1 MDKRKV
7 IGILVGGIADD
18 FTVQTCRGA
27 MRAAREKNVDVVI
40 LPGKY
45 IERNLRESKD
55 LMYEYQY
62 NTIFPMRKI
71 SGLMQFS

>member
-27 MRAAREKNVDVVI
+27 MRAAREKNVDVFRENI
-40 LPGKY
+40 
-45 IERNLRESKD
+45 LREICGRARISC
-55 LMYEYQY
+55 MSISIIQF
-62 NTIFPMRKI
+62 FPMRETD
-71 SGLMQFS
+71 GLTRFL